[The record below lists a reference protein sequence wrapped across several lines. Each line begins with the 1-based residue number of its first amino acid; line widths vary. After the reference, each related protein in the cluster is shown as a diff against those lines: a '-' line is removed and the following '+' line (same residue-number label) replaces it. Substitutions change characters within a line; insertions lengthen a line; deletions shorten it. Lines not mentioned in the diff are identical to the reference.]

1 MTVVPRQSMTT
12 SARAALVRLPAPTAV
27 IRPFSASNDSA
38 SPRGA
43 VSTPVTSVPILTT
56 PSVVTLT
63 GLAEVGAHSYS
74 PRQRSTTALARCQS
88 YERNMRVFT
97 TGCAAE

>member
-1 MTVVPRQSMTT
+1 MTVVPRQSITT
-12 SARAALVRLPAPTAV
+12 SARPAAVRLAAPSAV
-27 IRPFSASNDSA
+27 MRPLSTSSDSA

-43 VSTPVTSVPILTT
+43 ASTPVTSAPMLMT
-56 PSVVTLT
+56 PSVATLAS
-63 GLAEVGAHSYS
+63 LAELGAHSYS